1 MEKKWLEIGMSTGLV
16 MVMIILMLLMQIV
29 APAGLARPGFALVFL
44 LFIIAMGIAAIK
56 LMDIP

>member
-1 MEKKWLEIGMSTGLV
+1 
-16 MVMIILMLLMQIV
+16 MIILMLLMQIV